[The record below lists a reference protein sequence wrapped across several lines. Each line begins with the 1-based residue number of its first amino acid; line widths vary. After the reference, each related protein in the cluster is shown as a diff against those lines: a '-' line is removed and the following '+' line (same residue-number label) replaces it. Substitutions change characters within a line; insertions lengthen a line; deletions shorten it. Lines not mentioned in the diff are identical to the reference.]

1 MSIMFR
7 NSNAALEKELAAE
20 DYRAHPVRNR
30 LAILAVAL
38 CAVMIIITFSVGI
51 GLAQTVSRSMGAS
64 PGPGADSASLCGD
77 EEILGRIREQPQV
90 EWAAY
95 VRRCSSTR
103 LHNREFNPL
112 DVYLLAADEVHY
124 DKNMVDLIVGSYP
137 EQANE
142 ILLSDTIS
150 ERLGL
155 EQQVEISYS
164 LKVVVERGGE
174 QVEQEIPMTVC
185 GYYRNPIR
193 NCADIYEEIYTSDQF
208 IDTYNPELPGGYDT
222 IYVKLNNLNPLKF
235 GHDTEKKLSELNE
248 IVEANGTSYK
258 MSDMTLTVIIP
269 VILIVA
275 CIMLCGYF
283 FIYNIF
289 DISIVN
295 DIRFYGELKT
305 IGMSSRQLRRMLLW
319 QMNRIAFYGIVI
331 GGLAGSII
339 GQTASGQIVGTFAEN
354 IAMYY
359 QPAGAFQTFL
369 LGGVFAWITLLI
381 STLKPFRV
389 ACMIS
394 PVEAARYRAK
404 RKKGVFSVLSFA
416 LSGMLFL
423 IVYTVAIGF
432 SVEAQ
437 IDRRRNTDFQIR
449 HKGIMWSQNEPFEP
463 ISSGLV
469 ERLQDLEFAE
479 DLKIYYIGR
488 TKPDYFEMDGLYW
501 YTTSA
506 EITAEGEIARDQ
518 IAYVKSQLPDTADE
532 ARAVR
537 LNERGNLSINVVG
550 MEAGSLEE
558 EMRYNSVLEGSIDEK
573 KFEDGGYMIYLRSFN
588 DRNEDQDKEMEY
600 AVHAG
605 DEVSVTFYDDVAD
618 RYVDKKFTVMAV
630 IMNQDTYGAGNVN
643 RSNIWLT
650 QDAFKSIYSDY
661 ENLVGAITFN
671 GADHAKDGSALSERE
686 KQKIVEQV
694 LKEDG
699 NLQLMLDSV
708 YQDRVH
714 FTEMK
719 RTITVFGMFL
729 SVLVGLI
736 GIANIINTVTTDVIA
751 RKVEYA
757 AMQSIGMTGAQMQS
771 DIFRK
776 YAVYI
781 FTALGLATVTGAAL
795 SYMIGSSVMFNFS
808 WVALVQAVLIFLCFS
823 VLLCVVMA
831 RVLTKVMNRKSI
843 VERLREVV

>member
-51 GLAQTVSRSMGAS
+51 GLAQTVSRSMGAA

-137 EQANE
+137 EHADE

-155 EQQVEISYS
+155 EQQVGISFS
-164 LKVVVERGGE
+164 LKVVVEREGE
-174 QVEQEIPMTVC
+174 QVEQEFPMTVC

-193 NCADIYEEIYTSDQF
+193 NCADIYEEIYTSGKF
-208 IDTYNPELPGGYDT
+208 IDTYNPELPSGYDT

-269 VILIVA
+269 VMLIVA

-339 GQTASGQIVGTFAEN
+339 GQTASGQIVSTFAEN

-359 QPAGAFQTFL
+359 QPAGAVQTIL

-449 HKGIMWSQNEPFEP
+449 HKGIIWSQNEPFEP

-469 ERLQDLEFAE
+469 EQLQDLEFAE
-479 DLKIYYIGR
+479 DLRIYYIGR
-488 TKPDYFEMDGLYW
+488 TKPDYVEMDGLYW

-506 EITAEGEIARDQ
+506 EIAAEGEIARDQ
-518 IAYVKSQLPDTADE
+518 IAYAKSKLPDTVDGAW
-532 ARAVR
+532 AAS
-537 LNERGNLSINVVG
+537 LNERGNLSVNVVG

-558 EMRYNSVLEGSIDEK
+558 EIRYNSVLEGSIDEK
-573 KFEDGGYMIYLRSFN
+573 KFEDGSYMIYLRSFN
-588 DRNEDQDKEMEY
+588 DQNEDQDKGMEY

-630 IMNQDTYGAGNVN
+630 IMHQDTYGAENVN
-643 RSNIWLT
+643 HSNIWLT

-671 GADHAKDGSALSERE
+671 GADYAKDGSALSERE
-686 KQKIVEQV
+686 KQTVVEQI
-694 LKEDG
+694 LQENG

-757 AMQSIGMTGAQMQS
+757 AMQSIGMTGTQMQS

-781 FTALGLATVTGAAL
+781 FTALGLATVTGTAL

-831 RVLTKVMNRKSI
+831 RVLTRMMNRKSI